1 MEIITKC
8 PQCHQVIN
16 TSNSRLVKEL
26 CGHIKCRNCI
36 LNDTEA
42 CSTCLNVQI
51 SQDEPVTLLLSPST
65 HCKVKTEWAKLASES
80 LHREESTDEIVNDDD
95 NEFSDQPDIETDS
108 EMKKG
113 KPAEGSKIK
122 IIENIVITPERTSS
136 PEIKENKK
144 KIRLKDKKVRTVCLH
159 YCKSRGGK
167 SSTKSVSLFSFF

>member
-36 LNDTEA
+36 LNDTDG
-42 CSTCLNVQI
+42 CSICLNTQI

-80 LHREESTDEIVNDDD
+80 LHIENNDDD
-95 NEFSDQPDIETDS
+95 NDFSDKPDNDTDS
-108 EMKKG
+108 ETKIE
-113 KPAEGSKIK
+113 KPTDGSKIR
-122 IIENIVITPERTSS
+122 IIEDIVLTPERT
-136 PEIKENKK
+136 EIKENKK
-144 KIRLKDKKVRTVCLH
+144 KIRLKDKKVRV
-159 YCKSRGGK
+159 
-167 SSTKSVSLFSFF
+167 LFNIYIAVK